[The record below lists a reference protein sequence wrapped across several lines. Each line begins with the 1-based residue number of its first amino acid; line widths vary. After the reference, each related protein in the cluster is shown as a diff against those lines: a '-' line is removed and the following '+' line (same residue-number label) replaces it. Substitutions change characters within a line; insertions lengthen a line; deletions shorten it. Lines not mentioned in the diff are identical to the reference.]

1 MDNNLIAY
9 YPNYSFLDSIL
20 SYSDY
25 KTLNLYIDIRNI
37 LQPLYYETSVKSLVD
52 TTKRARCIDSSI
64 FASFLSFL
72 SFHKRYAIKRNLDI
86 NFYAFFEI
94 GQSYYHK
101 NIDKNYKIR
110 RKLDDLFGL
119 DKVDKDLFVS
129 IVQNNLR
136 LIEKAF
142 NKVPNIKVF
151 KLENFEADFI
161 PYYLIKNSLVPVQD
175 TCHIIYS
182 NDHDMYQVLGL
193 NKNIY
198 QFIKSKDNRQI
209 IKQNDVLSKYLKFKN
224 NIPDEYFPLI
234 MAVLGDKGDDVP
246 KIKNI
251 GPKTI
256 PKIINKLVEMVGG
269 MENLYQNVRDK
280 KSIFNIDHINDKNL
294 SVIIDEE
301 KNNSLISNNLRLI
314 SFEII
319 SEVFKNPPNTEII
332 QKRDYVSNVLNS
344 NIIAESNTMYQAL
357 RKGNVEILE
366 EDIDI
371 LFSNKNHY
379 DFDNF

>member
-9 YPNYSFLDSIL
+9 YPNYSFLDNIL

-37 LQPLYYETSVKSLVD
+37 LQPLYYESSVKSLID

-72 SFHKRYAIKRNLDI
+72 SFHKKYAIKRNIDI

-142 NKVPNIKVF
+142 NKVPNIKIF

-161 PYYLIKNSLVPVQD
+161 PYYLIKNSLVPIQD
-175 TCHIIYS
+175 ACHIIYS

-198 QFIKSKDNRQI
+198 QFIKSKDNRQVV
-209 IKQNDVLSKYLKFKN
+209 KQNDVLSKYLKFKN
-224 NIPDEYFPLI
+224 TIPNEYFPLI

-256 PKIINKLVEMVGG
+256 PKIINKLIEMVGG
-269 MENLYQNVRDK
+269 MENLHQNVRDK
-280 KSIFNIDHINDKNL
+280 KPIFNIDSINDKNL
-294 SVIIDEE
+294 SVIIEEE
-301 KNNSLISNNLRLI
+301 KKNSLISNNLRLI
-314 SFEII
+314 WFEII
-319 SEVFKNPPNTEII
+319 AEVFKDPPNTEII
-332 QKRDYVSNVLNS
+332 QKRNYVSNVLNS
-344 NIIAESNTMYQAL
+344 NIIVESNTMYQAL
-357 RKGNVEILE
+357 KKGNVEILE
-366 EDIDI
+366 EDVDI
-371 LFSNKNHY
+371 LFSNKNDY
-379 DFDNF
+379 DFENF